1 MLISASSLC
10 LFVLLFISST
20 EALYIVA
27 NGGYCTTYKST
38 LPGTLITFEKFKLWD
53 PRHSSW
59 KVVPTGSGPSD
70 PVLLCI
76 GDTDICDQVGD
87 DDREYLAKKDV
98 TNVAQQWK
106 GISGD
111 RFTNVLTG
119 PNFCSTAIYNGDAI
133 PDYNEQMPFCSDI
146 GDQIILSFASSRSLA
161 QHFYLKQHSGMSN
174 VASFLPPNYWP
185 INNPK
190 RTVPYYYH
198 F

>member
-38 LPGTLITFEKFKLWD
+38 LPGTLITFEKCKLWD

-133 PDYNEQMPFCSDI
+133 PDYNEQMPYCSDR

-161 QHFYLKQHSGMSN
+161 QHFYLKQHPGMSN
-174 VASFLPPNYWP
+174 VATKLFGPLIIHNELFHTTIIFEY
-185 INNPK
+185 
-190 RTVPYYYH
+190 
-198 F
+198 